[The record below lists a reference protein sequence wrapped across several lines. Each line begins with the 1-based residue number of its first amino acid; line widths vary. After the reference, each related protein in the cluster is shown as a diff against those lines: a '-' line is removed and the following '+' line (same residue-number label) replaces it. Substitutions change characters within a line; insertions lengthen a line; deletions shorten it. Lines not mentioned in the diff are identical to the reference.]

1 MTNYLKDII
10 LEVDN
15 YLLTYGKNYD
25 TLKLKT
31 ILLLLDEIVFNKEFE
46 DCLKKYNYIN
56 TFLFNFTKNISK
68 DNMFYIND
76 SNLINNK
83 NIFSKIIKESFYT
96 DCMKKIIADKIKPFD
111 DEDYYNEWFLYFYI

>member
-15 YLLTYGKNYD
+15 YLLTYGKKYD

-46 DCLKKYNYIN
+46 DCLEKYNYIN

-83 NIFSKIIKESFYT
+83 NIFLKMIKESFYT

-111 DEDYYNEWFLYFYI
+111 DEDYYNE

>member
-15 YLLTYGKNYD
+15 YLLTYGKKYD

-46 DCLKKYNYIN
+46 DCLEKYNYIN

-76 SNLINNK
+76 LNLINNK
-83 NIFSKIIKESFYT
+83 NIFSKMIKESFYT